1 MQEDVYD
8 KNSAFISFTHHAAT
22 ILINN
27 LFMTEKFS
35 SIFLDQN
42 SRKKMVFDN
51 LSWSFLVERKGCFIL
66 INIIFNIY

>member
-8 KNSAFISFTHHAAT
+8 KNSAFISFTHHAST

-51 LSWSFLVERKGCFIL
+51 LS
-66 INIIFNIY
+66 